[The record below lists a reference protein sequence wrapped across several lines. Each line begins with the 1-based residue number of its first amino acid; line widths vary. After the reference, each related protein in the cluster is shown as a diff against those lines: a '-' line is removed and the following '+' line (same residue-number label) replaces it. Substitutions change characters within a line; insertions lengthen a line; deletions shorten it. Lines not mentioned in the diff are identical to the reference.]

1 MLSIEIAVAGTTQ
14 KPPETRLIE
23 ADYESAE
30 RQDSRNP

>member
-14 KPPETRLIE
+14 KPPKTRLGE
-23 ADYESAE
+23 ADYDSAE